1 MSDAIKYPYHAL
13 IQQKFLL
20 HHSEFKHLNT
30 NLQFIVYLMFSV
42 DAVLH
47 GGSDPGDGAL
57 GIPVSDIGPGLIIA
71 SI

>member
-1 MSDAIKYPYHAL
+1 MQYSIILAAL
-13 IQQKFLL
+13 FINTTSFASIWRIRQT
-20 HHSEFKHLNT
+20 NT

>member
-1 MSDAIKYPYHAL
+1 MQYSIILAAL
-13 IQQKFLL
+13 FTTKSFASIWRIRQT
-20 HHSEFKHLNT
+20 NT